1 MKGYLTLA
9 EAAEKWNVTSRLLSL
24 YCNTGR
30 IEGAERAG
38 KIWLIPEDAVKPAD
52 KRVSSGKYIGWRERF
67 KKSEK
72 EKKVM

>member
-9 EAAEKWNVTSRLLSL
+9 EAAEKWKVTPRLLSL

-38 KIWLIPEDAVKPAD
+38 KLWLIPENAEKPID

-67 KKSEK
+67 KKPA
-72 EKKVM
+72 EKKDA